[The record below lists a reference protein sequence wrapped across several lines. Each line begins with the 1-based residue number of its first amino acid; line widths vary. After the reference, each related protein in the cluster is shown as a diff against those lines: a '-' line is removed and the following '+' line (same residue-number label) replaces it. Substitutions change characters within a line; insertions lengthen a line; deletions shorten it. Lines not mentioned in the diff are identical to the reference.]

1 MLYLPL
7 SVINEFYILLLF
19 FQSGYTTPFK
29 KKIFIILFLTCKYFA
44 YYNWETLV
52 ISTIRP
58 LWYPKFNTTFISIR
72 QSNWW
77 RIVWGYRCS
86 RVLLWGWCI
95 SLYTTDSRVSQ
106 SLPHKWYRAQGFEG
120 TRLPFKCSVSP
131 NLMGWYLFKFLYH
144 NEFLWFQP
152 ENLLLASKMKGA
164 AVKLADFGLAI
175 EVQGDQQAWFGKLK
189 L

>member
-1 MLYLPL
+1 M
-7 SVINEFYILLLF
+7 
-19 FQSGYTTPFK
+19 
-29 KKIFIILFLTCKYFA
+29 
-44 YYNWETLV
+44 V
-52 ISTIRP
+52 ISIIR
-58 LWYPKFNTTFISIR
+58 LSWYPKVNTTFISIW

-106 SLPHKWYRAQGFEG
+106 SLPHKWYRAQGFKG
-120 TRLPFKCSVSP
+120 TCVSFKCSVTQF
-131 NLMGWYLFKFLYH
+131 NEGICKYLFQGVYH
-144 NEFLWFQP
+144 VDFLWFQP

-175 EVQGDQQAWFGKLK
+175 EVQGDQQAWFGKSK